1 MINQY
6 SFVVIAVVLISTISP
21 LVWRLVGGKYAIAAV
36 VLLVLFVVAF
46 QLIFQTDSAKD
57 STLHSFEESIV
68 SGSPVLLVLY
78 SNF

>member
-21 LVWRLVGGKYAIAAV
+21 LVWRLVGWKYAIAAFA
-36 VLLVLFVVAF
+36 LLLLLMVAF
-46 QLIFQTDSAKD
+46 QLISQTDSAKD
-57 STLHSFEESIV
+57 STLRSFEESLV
-68 SGSPVLLVLY
+68 SGDPVLLVLY